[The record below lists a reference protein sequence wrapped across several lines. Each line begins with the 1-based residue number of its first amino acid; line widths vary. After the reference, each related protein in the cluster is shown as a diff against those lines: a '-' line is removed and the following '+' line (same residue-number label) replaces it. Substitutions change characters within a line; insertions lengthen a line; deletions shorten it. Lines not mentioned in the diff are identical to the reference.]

1 MKYLPFWLFLFA
13 ATTISAQVK
22 EANKIPQLGKDP
34 LEKVIDAMTLEEK
47 ARMVTGMGF
56 NTAIVH
62 EPVAGRTEVKVIGA
76 AGATYGIPRL
86 NIPTTILADGPA
98 GVRIDP
104 IRYKDSS
111 KTYYATAFPVATL
124 LASSW
129 DTALV
134 RKVGVAFGNE
144 VREYG
149 IDIILAPALN
159 IHRNPL
165 GGRNFEYYSEDPLVA
180 GRMAAAMIKGIQS
193 NGVGTS
199 IKHFAVNNQETNRNN
214 INAIVSERALREIY
228 LKGFEIA
235 IQDSRPWTV
244 MSSYN
249 KINGTYASES
259 HDLLTAILRNEWK
272 YKGYVMTDWF
282 GGKDPIAQMNAGN
295 DLLMPGT
302 PRQAT
307 AIVEA
312 VNNGTLKMAVLDQNV
327 KNILNIVMKTPAFK
341 HYNFSNAPDMK
352 THALISCQAAEESM
366 ILLKNATHT
375 LPLKLKSAVALFG
388 SNSYSLIAGGTG
400 SGAVNKPYIVS
411 IEQGLRDAGFIID
424 KTLSDLYTR
433 HVTDYG
439 VNHPPS
445 KNVLAQI
452 KPIDEIGLTDE
463 VIQDLA
469 GREDIAVITI
479 GRNAGEGRDRKLD
492 EDFKLQGTELDL
504 LKRVSSAFHTKGKK
518 VVVVLNIDN
527 VIEIAN
533 WRELADA
540 ILLAWQPG
548 MEGGHAI
555 ASIISGQVN
564 PSGKLATTFP
574 LAYDDESSSKNF
586 PGTPLEKPL
595 NVTYEEGIYVG
606 YRYFNTFKVKTAYE
620 FGYGLS
626 YTSFK
631 YGAAK
636 LSSSTFQHCI
646 TIKLPITNTGKVVG
660 KEVVQMYIS
669 APVNQLDKPKQE
681 LKGFAKTKLLHPGET
696 QVISFT
702 IDASQLCS
710 FNSNKSSWIADA
722 GRYQVKI
729 GASSTDTRQVAA
741 FALPRNIVVTKTDRV
756 LTPQIS
762 ISEIKNSTT
771 H

>member
-1 MKYLPFWLFLFA
+1 MKYLPLCFFLFLSNLL
-13 ATTISAQVK
+13 SAQVRDASK
-22 EANKIPQLGKDP
+22 LPQLGKAP

-47 ARMVTGMGF
+47 ARLVTGLGF
-56 NTAIVH
+56 NSTFNH

-76 AGATYGIPRL
+76 AGATFGIPRL

-165 GGRNFEYYSEDPLVA
+165 GGRNFEYYSEDPVVA

-199 IKHFAVNNQETNRNN
+199 IKHFAANNQEVNRNN
-214 INAIVSERALREIY
+214 INAILSERALREIY
-228 LKGFEIA
+228 LRGFEIA
-235 IQDSRPWTV
+235 IQDAHPWTV

-249 KINGTYASES
+249 KINGTYTSES
-259 HDLLTAILRNEWK
+259 HDLLTTILRNEWH
-272 YKGYVMTDWF
+272 YQGYVMTDWF

-302 PRQAT
+302 PRQVT
-307 AIVEA
+307 AITDA
-312 VNNGTLKMAVLDQNV
+312 VNNGSLKMAILDKNV
-327 KNILNIVMKTPAFK
+327 KNILSIILKTPAFK
-341 HYNFSNAPDMK
+341 HYNFSNTPDLKM
-352 THALISCQAAEESM
+352 HALISRQAAEESM
-366 ILLKNATHT
+366 VLLKNDTQT
-375 LPLKLKSAVALFG
+375 LPLKSGTSVALFG

-411 IEQGLRDAGFIID
+411 IEKGLRDAGFIMN
-424 KTLSDLYTR
+424 KTLSDLYTK
-433 HVTDYG
+433 HMADYQ
-439 VNHPPS
+439 VNHPVS

-452 KPIDEIGLTDE
+452 KPIDEIGLTDDA
-463 VIQDLA
+463 IQDLA
-469 GREDIAVITI
+469 AREDIAAITI

-492 EDFKLQGTELDL
+492 EDFKLQDVEMDL
-504 LKRVSSAFHTKGKK
+504 LKRVSSAFHAKGKK

-527 VIEIAN
+527 VIETTS
-533 WRELADA
+533 WQRYTDA

-555 ASIISGQVN
+555 ANIVSGQVN

-574 LAYDDESSSKNF
+574 LTYNDEPSSKNF
-586 PGTPLEKPL
+586 PGTPVEKPL

-606 YRYFNTFKVKTAYE
+606 YRYFDTFNVKTAYE

-626 YTSFK
+626 YTSFR
-631 YGAAK
+631 YGAVK
-636 LSSSTFQHCI
+636 LSSSTFQHRI
-646 TIKLPITNTGKVVG
+646 TVRLPITNTGKVAG
-660 KEVVQMYIS
+660 KEIVQMYIS

-681 LKGFAKTKLLHPGET
+681 LKGFAKTRLLQPGET
-696 QVISFT
+696 QIISFT
-702 IDASQLCS
+702 IDAGQLCS
-710 FNSNKSSWIADA
+710 FNSNSSSWIADA

-729 GASSTDTRQVAA
+729 GASSIDHRQVAA
-741 FALPRNIVVTKTDRV
+741 FTLPRDITVTRTAKV
-756 LTPQIS
+756 LAPQIS
-762 ISEIKNSTT
+762 ISEIKNNNT

>member
-1 MKYLPFWLFLFA
+1 MKYLPLCFFLFLSSFL
-13 ATTISAQVK
+13 SAQVK
-22 EANKIPQLGKDP
+22 DAGKLPQLGKAP
-34 LEKVIDAMTLEEK
+34 LEKVVAAMTLEEK

-56 NTAIVH
+56 NSAFTH

-76 AGATYGIPRL
+76 AGATFGIPRL

-144 VREYG
+144 VHEYG

-159 IHRNPL
+159 IHRNLL

-214 INAIVSERALREIY
+214 INAIVSERSLREIY

-249 KINGTYASES
+249 KVNGTYTSES
-259 HDLLTAILRNEWK
+259 HDLLTAILRNEWN

-282 GGKDPIAQMNAGN
+282 GGKDPIAQMYAGN

-302 PRQAT
+302 PRQVT
-307 AIVEA
+307 AIIEA
-312 VNNGTLKMAVLDQNV
+312 VNNGSLKMSVLEQNV
-327 KNILNIVMKTPAFK
+327 KNILNVVMKTPAFK
-341 HYNFSNAPDMK
+341 HYNFSNAPDLK
-352 THALISCQAAEESM
+352 AHALISRQAAEESM
-366 ILLKNATHT
+366 VLLKNNGRT
-375 LPLKLKSAVALFG
+375 LPLKPKSAVGLFG

-400 SGAVNKPYIVS
+400 SGGVNKPYTVS
-411 IEQGLRDAGFIID
+411 IEKGFNDAGFIID
-424 KTLSDLYTR
+424 QTLSDLYTR
-433 HVTDYG
+433 HVADYR

-452 KPIDEIGLTDE
+452 KPIDEIKLTED
-463 VIQDLA
+463 VIRDLA
-469 GREDIAVITI
+469 AREDIAAITI

-492 EDFKLQGTELDL
+492 EDFKLQDMEMDL
-504 LKRVSSAFHTKGKK
+504 LKRVSEAFHARNKK
-518 VVVVLNIDN
+518 VVVILNIDN
-527 VIEIAN
+527 VIETAS
-533 WRELADA
+533 WRQYADA

-555 ASIISGQVN
+555 AGIISGQVN
-564 PSGKLATTFP
+564 PSGKLASTFP
-574 LAYDDESSSKNF
+574 LTYNDEPSSKNF
-586 PGTPLEKPL
+586 PGTPPEKPL
-595 NVTYEEGIYVG
+595 NVSYEEGIYVG
-606 YRYFNTFKVKTAYE
+606 YRYFNTFNVKTAYD

-626 YTSFK
+626 YTSFN
-631 YGAAK
+631 YGEVK
-636 LSSSTFQHCI
+636 LNTSTFQHRI
-646 TIKLPITNTGKVVG
+646 TIKLPITNTGKVAG
-660 KEVVQMYIS
+660 KEVVQMYLS
-669 APVNQLDKPKQE
+669 APVNQLDKPKLE
-681 LKGFAKTKLLHPGET
+681 LKGFAKTRLLQPGET
-696 QVISFT
+696 QVISFA
-702 IDASQLCS
+702 IDTSQLCS
-710 FNSNKSSWIADA
+710 FNSNRSSWIADA

-729 GASSTDTRQVAA
+729 GASSTNTRQVAA
-741 FALPRNIVVTKTDRV
+741 FTLPRDIVVTKTNRG
-756 LTPQIS
+756 LAPQIS
-762 ISEIKNSTT
+762 ISEIKNGNT